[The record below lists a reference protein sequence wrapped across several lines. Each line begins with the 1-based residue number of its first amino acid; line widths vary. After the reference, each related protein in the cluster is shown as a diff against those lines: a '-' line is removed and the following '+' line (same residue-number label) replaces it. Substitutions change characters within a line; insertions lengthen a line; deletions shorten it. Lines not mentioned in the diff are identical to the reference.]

1 MSGDDDSLANSSLN
15 TSRVPP
21 QDGQKPD
28 SMPTTRT
35 LPGNDQQKGL
45 ESTETDD
52 PSHKGKGP
60 AGSGA
65 SGGQSR

>member
-1 MSGDDDSLANSSLN
+1 MSDDDSLANSSLS

-45 ESTETDD
+45 EKT
-52 PSHKGKGP
+52 
-60 AGSGA
+60 GSGG
-65 SGGQSR
+65 SPRGEGGRVGSETPGKRSL

>member
-21 QDGQKPD
+21 QDGQKSD

-35 LPGNDQQKGL
+35 LPGNDHQKGL
-45 ESTETDD
+45 ESAEPDD
-52 PSHKGKGP
+52 PSRKGKSPPGSES
-60 AGSGA
+60 AGK
-65 SGGQSR
+65 QH

>member
-28 SMPTTRT
+28 SMPTTWT
-35 LPGNDQQKGL
+35 LPGNDHQKGL
-45 ESTETDD
+45 ESSETDD
-52 PSHKGKGP
+52 PSRKGKGP
-60 AGSGA
+60 VGSGA
-65 SGGQSR
+65 SGEQRR

>member
-1 MSGDDDSLANSSLN
+1 MSDDDSLANSSLS

-35 LPGNDQQKGL
+35 LPGNDQQEGL
-45 ESTETDD
+45 EKT
-52 PSHKGKGP
+52 G
-60 AGSGA
+60 AGGSSPDRSNRAKSGA
-65 SGGQSR
+65 PGGQRR

>member
-1 MSGDDDSLANSSLN
+1 MTDDDSLANSSLS

-35 LPGNDQQKGL
+35 LPGNDHQKGL
-45 ESTETDD
+45 ESAEPDG
-52 PSHKGKGP
+52 PSRKGKSP
-60 AGSGA
+60 LGSG
-65 SGGQSR
+65 SVGKQHR